1 MTRGNG
7 SRLADLGYRAGW
19 RLVRSVPE
27 PLAARAFDLGADR
40 AARGCGPAVAQ
51 LRRNLARVV
60 PGAPA
65 EELDDLVRRGL
76 RSYARYWREAFR
88 LPSMDHAA
96 LHARLDG
103 AVEGVAHLDAA
114 LGAGRGVVAVLPHTG
129 NWDMAGV
136 WLVGHSG
143 QFSTVAQRLRPESLY
158 RRFEDYRRSLGFDV
172 VPLTGAA
179 QSPTLR
185 LARRLRSGGMVCL
198 LADRDLTDSG
208 VAVDL
213 FGAPA
218 RLPSGPARL
227 AAATGAALLP
237 FGCWFTPDGWG
248 MRFHPPVPVRG
259 RSEVTGATQAVADR
273 FAADIAEHPEDWHML
288 QPLWLADIRAT
299 DLPAATDPPA
309 ATVRTG

>member
-1 MTRGNG
+1 MTGGNG
-7 SRLADLGYRAGW
+7 SRLAELGYRAGW

-27 PLAARAFDLGADR
+27 PLAARAFGFGADR
-40 AARGCGPAVAQ
+40 AARGGGPAVAQ

-88 LPSMDHAA
+88 LPAMDHAA

-103 AVEGVAHLDAA
+103 AVEGVSHLDAA
-114 LGAGRGVVAVLPHTG
+114 LAAGRGVVVVLPHTG
-129 NWDMAGV
+129 NWDLAGV
-136 WLVGHSG
+136 WLVGRCG
-143 QFSTVAQRLRPESLY
+143 EFSTVAERLRPEALY
-158 RRFEDYRRSLGFDV
+158 RRFEEYRRSLGFDV
-172 VPLTGAA
+172 VPLTGEA

-185 LARRLRSGGMVCL
+185 LARRLRSGGVVCL
-198 LADRDLTDSG
+198 LADRDLTESG
-208 VAVDL
+208 VTVDL

-227 AAATGAALLP
+227 AAATGAVLLP
-237 FGCWFTPDGWG
+237 FGCWFAPDGWG
-248 MRFHPPVPVRG
+248 MCFHPPVSVRG
-259 RSEVTGATQAVADR
+259 GSEVTGATQAVAGR

-288 QPLWLADIRAT
+288 QPLWLADVGT
-299 DLPAATDPPA
+299 
-309 ATVRTG
+309 ATVRTA

>member
-1 MTRGNG
+1 
-7 SRLADLGYRAGW
+7 
-19 RLVRSVPE
+19 VPE
-27 PLAARAFDLGADR
+27 PLAARAFGFGADR
-40 AARGCGPAVAQ
+40 AARGGGPAVAQ

-103 AVEGVAHLDAA
+103 AVEGVSHLDAA
-114 LGAGRGVVAVLPHTG
+114 LAAGRGVVVVLPHTG
-129 NWDMAGV
+129 NWDLAGV
-136 WLVGHSG
+136 WLVGRCG
-143 QFSTVAQRLRPESLY
+143 EFSTVAERLRPEALY
-158 RRFEDYRRSLGFDV
+158 RRFEEYRRSLGFDV
-172 VPLTGAA
+172 VPLTGEA

-185 LARRLRSGGMVCL
+185 LARRLRSGGVVSL
-198 LADRDLTDSG
+198 LADRDLTESG
-208 VAVDL
+208 VTVDL

-227 AAATGAALLP
+227 AAATGAVLLP
-237 FGCWFTPDGWG
+237 FGCWFAPDGWG
-248 MRFHPPVPVRG
+248 MCFHPPVSVRG
-259 RSEVTGATQAVADR
+259 GSEVTGATQAVAGR

-288 QPLWLADIRAT
+288 QPLWLADVGT
-299 DLPAATDPPA
+299 
-309 ATVRTG
+309 ATVRTA

>member
-19 RLVRSVPE
+19 RLARSVPE
-27 PLAARAFDLGADR
+27 PLAARAFDFGADR
-40 AARGCGPAVAQ
+40 AARGGGPAAAQ
-51 LRRNLARVV
+51 LRCNLARVV

-65 EELDDLVRRGL
+65 EELDQLVRRGL

-96 LHARLDG
+96 LHARLDRVAEG
-103 AVEGVAHLDAA
+103 AAHLDAA
-114 LGAGRGVVAVLPHTG
+114 LAAGRGVVVVLSHSG

-136 WLVGHSG
+136 WLVGRSG
-143 QFSTVAQRLRPESLY
+143 EFSTVAERLRPEALY
-158 RRFEDYRRSLGFDV
+158 QQFEAYRRSLGFDV
-172 VPLTGAA
+172 VPLTGEA

-185 LARRLRSGGMVCL
+185 LARRLRSGGVVCL

-208 VAVDL
+208 VTVEL

-218 RLPSGPARL
+218 RFPSGPARL

-237 FGCWFTPDGWG
+237 AGCWFAPDGWG
-248 MRFHPPVPVRG
+248 LRLHPPVPVHG
-259 RSEVTGATQAVADR
+259 RSGVPGATQAVADR

-288 QPLWLADIRAT
+288 QPLWLADLPTAT
-299 DLPAATDPPA
+299 A
-309 ATVRTG
+309 REG

>member
-103 AVEGVAHLDAA
+103 AEIGRAH
-114 LGAGRGVVAVLPHTG
+114 V
-129 NWDMAGV
+129 
-136 WLVGHSG
+136 
-143 QFSTVAQRLRPESLY
+143 
-158 RRFEDYRRSLGFDV
+158 
-172 VPLTGAA
+172 
-179 QSPTLR
+179 
-185 LARRLRSGGMVCL
+185 
-198 LADRDLTDSG
+198 
-208 VAVDL
+208 
-213 FGAPA
+213 
-218 RLPSGPARL
+218 
-227 AAATGAALLP
+227 
-237 FGCWFTPDGWG
+237 
-248 MRFHPPVPVRG
+248 
-259 RSEVTGATQAVADR
+259 
-273 FAADIAEHPEDWHML
+273 
-288 QPLWLADIRAT
+288 
-299 DLPAATDPPA
+299 
-309 ATVRTG
+309 

>member
-1 MTRGNG
+1 MTGGNG
-7 SRLADLGYRAGW
+7 SRLAELSYRAGW

-27 PLAARAFDLGADR
+27 PLAARAFGFGADR
-40 AARGCGPAVAQ
+40 AARGGGPAVAQ

-103 AVEGVAHLDAA
+103 AVEGVSHLDAA
-114 LGAGRGVVAVLPHTG
+114 LAAGRGVVVVLPHTG
-129 NWDMAGV
+129 NWDLAGV
-136 WLVGHSG
+136 WLVGRCG
-143 QFSTVAQRLRPESLY
+143 EFSTVAERLRPEALY
-158 RRFEDYRRSLGFDV
+158 RRFEEYRRSLGFDV
-172 VPLTGAA
+172 VPLTGEA

-185 LARRLRSGGMVCL
+185 LARRLRSGGVVCL
-198 LADRDLTDSG
+198 LADRDLTESG
-208 VAVDL
+208 VTVDL

-227 AAATGAALLP
+227 AAATGAVLLP
-237 FGCWFTPDGWG
+237 FGCWFAPDGWG
-248 MRFHPPVPVRG
+248 MRFHPPVSVRG
-259 RSEVTGATQAVADR
+259 GSEVTGATQAVAGR

-288 QPLWLADIRAT
+288 QPLWLADVGT
-299 DLPAATDPPA
+299 
-309 ATVRTG
+309 ATVRTA

>member
-1 MTRGNG
+1 MTRENG

-40 AARGCGPAVAQ
+40 AARGGGPAAAQ

-65 EELDDLVRRGL
+65 EELTTSCAVACAPTRGTGGKRSGCRRWTTP
-76 RSYARYWREAFR
+76 RC
-88 LPSMDHAA
+88 
-96 LHARLDG
+96 ARLDS

-114 LGAGRGVVAVLPHTG
+114 LAAGRGVVAVLPHTG

-136 WLVGHSG
+136 WLVGRSG

-208 VAVDL
+208 VAVDPSAPRRACPAVPRGSPPRPGRRCSRS
-213 FGAPA
+213 GAGSPPTA
-218 RLPSGPARL
+218 GECVSTRRCRC
-227 AAATGAALLP
+227 AAAA
-237 FGCWFTPDGWG
+237 
-248 MRFHPPVPVRG
+248 R
-259 RSEVTGATQAVADR
+259 
-273 FAADIAEHPEDWHML
+273 
-288 QPLWLADIRAT
+288 
-299 DLPAATDPPA
+299 
-309 ATVRTG
+309 

>member
-1 MTRGNG
+1 MTGGNG
-7 SRLADLGYRAGW
+7 SRLAELGYRAGW

-27 PLAARAFDLGADR
+27 PLAARAFGFGADR
-40 AARGCGPAVAQ
+40 AARGGGPAVAQ

-103 AVEGVAHLDAA
+103 AVEGVSHLDAA
-114 LGAGRGVVAVLPHTG
+114 LAAGRGVVVVLPHTG
-129 NWDMAGV
+129 NWDLAGV
-136 WLVGHSG
+136 WLVGRCG
-143 QFSTVAQRLRPESLY
+143 EFSTVAERLRPESLY
-158 RRFEDYRRSLGFDV
+158 RRFEEYRRSLGFDV
-172 VPLTGAA
+172 VPLTGEA

-185 LARRLRSGGMVCL
+185 LARRLRSGGVVCL
-198 LADRDLTDSG
+198 LADRDLTESG
-208 VAVDL
+208 VTVDL

-227 AAATGAALLP
+227 AAATGAVLLP
-237 FGCWFTPDGWG
+237 FGCWFAPDGWG
-248 MRFHPPVPVRG
+248 MCFHPPVSVRG
-259 RSEVTGATQAVADR
+259 GSEVTGATQAVAGR

-288 QPLWLADIRAT
+288 QPLWLADVGT
-299 DLPAATDPPA
+299 
-309 ATVRTG
+309 ATVRTA

>member
-19 RLVRSVPE
+19 RLARSVPE
-27 PLAARAFDLGADR
+27 PLAARAFDFGADR
-40 AARGCGPAVAQ
+40 AARGAGPAAAQ

-65 EELDDLVRRGL
+65 EELDQLVRRGL

-96 LHARLDG
+96 LHARLDRVAEG
-103 AVEGVAHLDAA
+103 AAHLDAA
-114 LGAGRGVVAVLPHTG
+114 LAAGRGVVVVLSHSG

-136 WLVGHSG
+136 WLVGRSG
-143 QFSTVAQRLRPESLY
+143 EFSTVAERLRPEALY
-158 RRFEDYRRSLGFDV
+158 QQFEAYRRSLGFDV
-172 VPLTGAA
+172 VPLTGEA

-185 LARRLRSGGMVCL
+185 LARRLRSGGVVCL

-208 VAVDL
+208 VTVEL

-218 RLPSGPARL
+218 RFPSGPARL

-237 FGCWFTPDGWG
+237 AGCWFAPDGWG
-248 MRFHPPVPVRG
+248 LRLHPPVPVHG
-259 RSEVTGATQAVADR
+259 RSGVPGATQAVADR

-288 QPLWLADIRAT
+288 QPLWLADLPTAT
-299 DLPAATDPPA
+299 A
-309 ATVRTG
+309 REG